1 MIILGTNSIKDTG
14 FNVANSL
21 RFNDGSS
28 DNLSR
33 STGTPSSRQKFTFST
48 WIKLSSVSGNRS
60 IFNIET
66 DGNTTL
72 FFMVKNG
79 DQLHFV
85 DYNSG
90 AEQAKLTTNALHR
103 DPSAWYHVVLRLDST
118 QGTNTDRCRLYVNG
132 SEVTS
137 FSATVYPSQNYNFT
151 NNVGNT
157 RIGVSQGDAN
167 YWDGYMAETVY
178 CDNQSLDPTSFGEF
192 DEDSPT
198 IWKPIDVSGLTFGN
212 EGFYLDFENASSLG
226 ADVSGNG
233 NNFTVNNLTSI
244 DQSTDT
250 CTNNFCTFNP
260 LIPNTSITYSEGNL
274 QVVSTSGGD
283 YKAAVGTIGVN
294 TGKWYCEFKASS
306 GFDGSDKG
314 CGIYRLD
321 NTYGATTGLG
331 NYTSGTTWSYAANG
345 NVRTNNGTVDTET
358 TFTNGDIIGI
368 AIDLDNN
375 KLYFA
380 KNNTWI
386 NSGDPT
392 SGSTG
397 TGAYAIVAGDFY
409 TFAATVIEDGAND
422 PVWQANFGS
431 PPYSVSSGNSD
442 GNGIGNFE
450 YAVPSGYFALNTKNL
465 AEFG

>member
-1 MIILGTNSIKDTG
+1 SIKDTG
-14 FNVANSL
+14 YDVANSL

-85 DYNSG
+85 DYNSS

-192 DEDSPT
+192 DSDSPN

-250 CTNNFCTFNP
+250 CTNNFATLNPIDGKTSSSTFSN
-260 LIPNTSITYSEGNL
+260 GNL
-274 QVVSTSGGD
+274 KTVSANSPNICGTSTLGASQGKYYYEIKLTAEAVAGEAFMGVGGD
-283 YKAAVGTIGVN
+283 METNTDSDPRNEIPYYAIRNQSGIIQTGVSQ
-294 TGKWYCEFKASS
+294 SS
-306 GFDGSDKG
+306 SQHPDFS
-314 CGIYRLD
+314 
-321 NTYGATTGLG
+321 A
-331 NYTSGTTWSYAANG
+331 
-345 NVRTNNGTVDTET
+345 
-358 TFTNGDIIGI
+358 GDIIGFGL
-368 AIDLDNN
+368 DLDNN
-375 KLYFA
+375 RLYIS
-380 KNNTWI
+380 KNGSWW
-386 NSGDPT
+386 NST
-392 SGSTG
+392 TTFSGSTPTSYISLG
-397 TGAYAIVAGDFY
+397 TGFSHWRVMVANVGGSSSQETY
-409 TFAATVIEDGAND
+409 E
-422 PVWQANFGS
+422 ANFGS
-431 PPYSVSSGNSD
+431 PPYTISS
-442 GNGIGNFE
+442 
-450 YAVPSGYFALNTKNL
+450 
-465 AEFG
+465 